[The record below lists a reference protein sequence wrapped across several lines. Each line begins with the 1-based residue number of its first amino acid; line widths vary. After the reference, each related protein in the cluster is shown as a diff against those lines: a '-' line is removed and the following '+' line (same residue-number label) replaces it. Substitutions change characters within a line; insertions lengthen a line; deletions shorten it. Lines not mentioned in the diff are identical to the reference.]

1 MKPCPSS
8 ETWPRLL
15 EGDLPEREAQT
26 VREHVQ
32 TCTVC
37 AAQLEETR
45 ALLGALAKPLA
56 EPDAQRVRKVM
67 KRVRETE
74 RQPQWSRRWVP
85 LAVAATAALASVAV
99 WWRPGAPG
107 TFTARGGNTQWRQRV
122 SVEVRSALNAG
133 QKWAARASLM
143 AETPLVVWYRNIE
156 KTRPLYLAAF
166 LVDGAG
172 EVHWVAPAWPADE
185 PPPLLAE
192 LPVSD
197 SDALMPWSF
206 IPANP
211 AAGDGELVTWVVD
224 EALNVEAVEQAEAAR
239 RVGTQVSL
247 PGVVWRQPVRIEPA
261 P

>member
-1 MKPCPSS
+1 MKPCPPSDV
-8 ETWPRLL
+8 WPRLL
-15 EGDLPEREAQT
+15 EGDLPEREAQPI
-26 VREHVQ
+26 RENAKE
-32 TCTVC
+32 CTVC

-45 ALLGALAKPLA
+45 ALMGALAKPVA
-56 EPDAQRVRKVM
+56 ESDGQRVRQVM
-67 KRVRETE
+67 ERVRASE
-74 RQPQWSRRWVP
+74 RQPHWSRRWVR
-85 LAVAATAALASVAV
+85 LAVTAAALASVAL
-99 WWRPGAPG
+99 WWRPRAPD
-107 TFTARGGNTQWRQRV
+107 TFTARGGAVEWQQRV
-122 SVEVRSALNAG
+122 GVDVRSALNAG
-133 QKWAARASLM
+133 QKWAPPAVLA
-143 AETPLVVWYRNIE
+143 ANTPLVVWYRNIE

-172 EVHWVAPAWPADE
+172 EVHWVAPAWAADE
-185 PPPLLAE
+185 PAPALGE
-192 LPVSD
+192 LPMSD

-211 AAGDGELVTWVVD
+211 ASGEGELVTWVVD